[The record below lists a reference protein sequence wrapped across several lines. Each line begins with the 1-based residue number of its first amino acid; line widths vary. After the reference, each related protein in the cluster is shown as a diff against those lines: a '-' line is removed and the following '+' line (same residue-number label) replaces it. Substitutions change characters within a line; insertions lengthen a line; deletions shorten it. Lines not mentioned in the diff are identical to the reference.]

1 MRNALI
7 LLSVLALGFTLSGE
21 EKKYKV
27 AVMEIED
34 KSGKLSASLL
44 ENAAEALRTEI
55 GATNQFILISKD
67 RQRKEMIKGQKKESW
82 KECYDQSCR
91 IELGQALTADR
102 ILTGIVTYFGKQYT
116 LTAEL
121 IDLAKEA
128 TIKTA
133 KAEFDGSEEGLA
145 EAIKS
150 IAAQIAG
157 KKAGGSSFKEGK
169 IGEQVE
175 DWEIGQGEETIV
187 KFESEPTGATVRVD
201 GKLLCQQTP
210 CSKMLTQGKHE
221 ITMELEN
228 YLAKTKTGGA
238 KKGTQISWTLEPDFG
253 YLSVESEPAG
263 IEVTLDGKSIGKTPI
278 NKVTLSPG
286 PHQVETKDNCYYQTG
301 EKFTANRGE
310 SKNIRLE
317 IKPKEAGI
325 KVTAQDKAGNDV
337 EASVF
342 LDGKELGN
350 APGKWK
356 VPVCAKE
363 LLVKAKDGQY
373 KETLSLEEKKIAT
386 IKADLTKGK
395 NYQVTEEVAID
406 NASGLMWQRGKSKVM
421 TQEDAK
427 GYCNELV
434 LGGSDDW
441 RLPTISELRTL
452 IVGCPGTETGGK
464 CPIDDKCLSDDC
476 WKSACYC
483 EDSSGEKTYKYD
495 TGNALM
501 GGIQRAHNQSMN
513 RTAMAIWAQSSPKK
527 EKNKSEE
534 KRSGGSGENG
544 FYWQKD
550 VWGRSGGCG
559 IFWSSSLVAD
569 SGDSH
574 KDYAWTVYFCAGA
587 IYYLETTDGDGAA
600 RCVRNSK

>member
-7 LLSVLALGFTLSGE
+7 ILSVLALSLALVAQDRQTKL
-21 EKKYKV
+21 

-34 KSGKLSASLL
+34 KSGKLSTELL

-55 GATNQFILISKD
+55 GATNKFILISKD

-102 ILTGIVTYFGKQYT
+102 ILTGIITYFGKQYT

-157 KKAGGSSFKEGK
+157 KKTGGSSFKEGK

-228 YLAKTKTGGA
+228 YLAKTKTGGV

-317 IKPKEAGI
+317 VKPKEAGI
-325 KVTAQDKAGNDV
+325 KVTAQDKDGNDI
-337 EASVF
+337 EATVMV
-342 LDGKELGN
+342 DGKEIGT

-356 VPVCAKE
+356 VSVCAKE
-363 LLVKAKDGQY
+363 IVVKGAQGKY
-373 KETLSLEEKKIAT
+373 KEKLHLEEK
-386 IKADLTKGK
+386 
-395 NYQVTEEVAID
+395 QVQNILSVLKQEDGYEIFDDVVVDHKT
-406 NASGLMWQRGKSKVM
+406 GLMWQRSNSKEL
-421 TQEDAK
+421 TWEASLSYCDTLELN
-427 GYCNELV
+427 GYSN
-434 LGGSDDW
+434 W
-441 RLPTISELRTL
+441 RLPSISELRSL
-452 IVGCPGTETGGK
+452 IRGCSNTMTGGP
-464 CPIDDKCLSDDC
+464 CQVTDYCSSVKCLTDTCSC
-476 WKSACYC
+476 KAGTG
-483 EDSSGEKTYKYD
+483 SGEK
-495 TGNALM
+495 
-501 GGIQRAHNQSMN
+501 
-513 RTAMAIWAQSSPKK
+513 
-527 EKNKSEE
+527 
-534 KRSGGSGENG
+534 G

-550 VWGRSGGCG
+550 VWDHTASKGYGVY
-559 IFWSSSLVAD
+559 WSSSTLPFFTDLAWYVAFY
-569 SGDSH
+569 SGNINR
-574 KDYAWTVYFCAGA
+574 YGRENT
-587 IYYLETTDGDGAA
+587 YYA
-600 RCVRNSK
+600 RCVRGKP

>member
-7 LLSVLALGFTLSGE
+7 ILSVLALSLALFGE
-21 EKKYKV
+21 EKKPKV

-55 GATNQFILISKD
+55 GATNKFILISKD
-67 RQRKEMIKGQKKESW
+67 RQRKAMIKGEKKESW
-82 KECYDQSCR
+82 KDCYDQSCR

-102 ILTGIVTYFGKQYT
+102 ILTGIITYFGKQYT

-128 TIKTA
+128 TVKTA

-157 KKAGGSSFKEGK
+157 KKTGGSSFKEGK

-175 DWEIGQGEETIV
+175 EWDIGQGEETIV

-228 YLAKTKTGGA
+228 YLAKTKTGGV
-238 KKGTQISWTLEPDFG
+238 KKGTQITWTLEPDFG

-278 NKVTLSPG
+278 NKVPLSPG

-325 KVTAQDKAGNDV
+325 KVTATDDTKNDL
-337 EASVF
+337 EADIF
-342 LDGKELGN
+342 LDNVKIGIT
-350 APGKWK
+350 PGVYK
-356 VPVCAKE
+356 VPLCSKEILVQTDRRKYKGPIVLKEKQTQIFSVILKLKSQYTVKKNVVLDNETKMMWQKAHSKAMHHEQAKE
-363 LLVKAKDGQY
+363 YCEK
-373 KETLSLEEKKIAT
+373 LSL
-386 IKADLTKGK
+386 D
-395 NYQVTEEVAID
+395 
-406 NASGLMWQRGKSKVM
+406 
-421 TQEDAK
+421 
-427 GYCNELV
+427 GYN
-434 LGGSDDW
+434 DW
-441 RLPTISELRTL
+441 RLPTIDDLRSL
-452 IVGCPGTETGGK
+452 IKGCAATQTDGECKTHNN
-464 CPIDDKCLSDDC
+464 CLSSENC
-476 WKSACYC
+476 WSTACQC
-483 EDSSGEKTYKYD
+483 EANKGE
-495 TGNALM
+495 
-501 GGIQRAHNQSMN
+501 
-513 RTAMAIWAQSSPKK
+513 
-527 EKNKSEE
+527 
-534 KRSGGSGENG
+534 GENG

-550 VWGRSGGCG
+550 TWDYSGNEWGY
-559 IFWSSSLVAD
+559 FWTSSLL
-569 SGDSH
+569 SENH
-574 KDYAWTVYFCAGA
+574 DYAWRVYFKLGA
-587 IYYLETTDGDGAA
+587 ITSEYHDGDRFFAFYYA
-600 RCVRNSK
+600 RCVRDNP